1 MTLRLALAASTALLL
16 SPLPALA
23 QTVPAPAAA
32 AAQSEHDKLFALFDD
47 ADARALALDPMGR
60 LFRGEENGVDRLGDL
75 LTDSSFLASRTD
87 TELNLARLGL
97 IDRGKLDATDQLAY
111 DVFRY
116 TQETALEGMNDEMRE
131 LTKVRPINHF
141 FGLHNYYPTLVN
153 GTGVAPF
160 KTVKNYEDNLSR
172 HDDYI
177 AYLERAVQRFRQ
189 GMASGVLETKLT
201 IGIMVSQLDTQI
213 DTPLADSPFMGPT
226 KKFPDSFS
234 EADEARLTAAYEAKT
249 RKIMAAT
256 TALRDFLKTEYLPA
270 ARDSIGLSQMKG
282 GDKLYAYLVEESTTL
297 PLEPEAIHQLGL
309 SEVARIKG
317 ELTQLQ
323 KEVKFKGTLNQFFD
337 YVRTD
342 PKFKPKSRE
351 ALTQSYYDIGK
362 QVDAKIGTLFSLV
375 PKSPLEIRPYDPST
389 EKFEAGGS
397 YQQGAPDGSRPGVFY
412 FNAYDLPSRL
422 TPGNV
427 TLYLHEGA
435 PGHHFQ
441 ISLAQENAALPAFM
455 RFGGTNAFVEGWALY
470 AETLGNEMG
479 FFKDPWNRYGTLQD
493 EQLRAMRL
501 VVDTGIHAKGWSRDQ
516 AIAYMLTN
524 SGMTR
529 TDVVAEVDRYIAIP
543 GQALGYKIGSLK
555 IQELRKRAA
564 DKLGPKFDI
573 RAFHDQV
580 LNTGGL
586 PLAVLE
592 QKIDRWIAAE
602 AAGSGP
608 PRQPKAEQPA
618 AFHAPT
624 ASALSA
630 GRVCSSGSKAPVTTP
645 QRERVPQPEAAP

>member
-87 TELNLARLGL
+87 TQLNLARLAL

-602 AAGSGP
+602 AA
-608 PRQPKAEQPA
+608 R
-618 AFHAPT
+618 
-624 ASALSA
+624 
-630 GRVCSSGSKAPVTTP
+630 
-645 QRERVPQPEAAP
+645 